1 MYYQSTRG
9 HEDRITGSQAVIKG
23 MSEDGGLF
31 VPQKFPQLSWEG
43 VRGKSYP
50 ELVKVILSLY
60 FPEFTEAQLTRIVSQ
75 YSQKFTKEFA
85 PVRSFGKRSFLE
97 LYHGPTASFKDMA
110 LTVLAE
116 IVSVSHEVNH
126 LDSDILVLVA
136 TSGDTGS
143 AALHGFAGQE
153 RAQINVFYPT
163 NGVSEMQMR
172 QMETVNKPG
181 AVTYAI
187 RGNFDDAQKTVKELF
202 SDTDIKTLAADKKI
216 NIMTA
221 NSINIARLIS
231 QVAYYFYSYEQ
242 LVNTGVIEA
251 EETIDIAVPTGN
263 FGDILAGIYAK
274 QMGLPIEGTICASNS
289 NNVLT
294 DFFHTGTYNTNRDFV
309 KTYSPSM
316 DILISS
322 NLERFLH
329 LISDGNSQ
337 LVKEVYNALDQSGQF
352 TWPEPF
358 PNYLQASFADDEQT
372 LQGIQDV
379 FATDNY
385 LMDPHTAVAYQ
396 ASKLST
402 RHCLI
407 VSTASPYK
415 FVDPVLQA
423 IQLETSGT
431 LQEKIYRLAEVTGT
445 TIPESIIAIANEAIQ
460 PKYVID
466 KTEIKDR
473 VKELLEK

>member
-31 VPQKFPQLSWEG
+31 VPQKFPQLSWES

-50 ELVKVILSLY
+50 ELVKFILSLY

-143 AALHGFAGQE
+143 AALHGFAGQD

-251 EETIDIAVPTGN
+251 GETIDIAVPTGN

-337 LVKEVYNALDQSGQF
+337 LVKEVYNALAQSGQF

-379 FATDNY
+379 FATDKY

-402 RHCLI
+402 RHCLV

-445 TIPESIIAIANEAIQ
+445 TIPESIIAIANENIQ

-466 KTEIKDR
+466 KTEIKNR